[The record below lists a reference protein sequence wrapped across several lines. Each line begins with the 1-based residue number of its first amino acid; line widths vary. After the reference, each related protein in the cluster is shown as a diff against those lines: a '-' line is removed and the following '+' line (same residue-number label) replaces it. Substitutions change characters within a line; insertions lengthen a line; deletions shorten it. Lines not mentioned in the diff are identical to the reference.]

1 LILDGFERIDFL
13 LKFVSGRGLELAVIL
28 QKSEFGVELSL
39 TFLKQNV
46 ARGLKRKKISRKLK
60 IG

>member
-13 LKFVSGRGLELAVIL
+13 LKFVSSSGLELAVVL
-28 QKSEFGVELSL
+28 QKSELGVELSL
-39 TFLKQNV
+39 TFLQQNV